1 MDAYSDGEVTMQVDA
16 IDHVNIRTPD
26 VIGTGRFFADAL
38 AMTLTSSPG
47 NADPAKA
54 AWVCDAGG
62 RAVVHLAAY
71 DILYPWEEEPPLPPP
86 GGSGRLHHVA
96 LRCTGYLATA
106 ERLSARG
113 LSFRRNEVPQA
124 GLRQLFVEEPNGIL
138 LELNFFGE

>member
-1 MDAYSDGEVTMQVDA
+1 MRVEA

-26 VIGTGRFFADAL
+26 VVATGRFFADAL
-38 AMTLTSSPG
+38 SMTVTPSPG

-54 AWVCDAGG
+54 AWICDAEG
-62 RAVVHLAAY
+62 RAVVHLATY
-71 DILYPWEEEPPLPPP
+71 DILYPWEDSAPPPPP

-96 LRCTGYLATA
+96 LRCTGYAATA
-106 ERLSARG
+106 ERLSGKG
-113 LSFRRNEVPQA
+113 LSFRSNEVPQV